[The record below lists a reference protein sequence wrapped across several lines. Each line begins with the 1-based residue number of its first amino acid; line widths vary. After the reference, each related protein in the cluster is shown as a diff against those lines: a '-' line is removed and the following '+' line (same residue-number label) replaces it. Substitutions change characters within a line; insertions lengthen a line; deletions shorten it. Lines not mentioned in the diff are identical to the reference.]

1 MARRI
6 KHCYLD
12 SRSSVTTARVRF
24 NERKEISPDWLEQR
38 YGSRCCESGISV
50 LALWIRFLSLNL
62 YSWSFQFATE
72 TKEKGKCLVY
82 FFCSMAFDSLL
93 CTESYYN
100 WRGMPLGKDSEHWV
114 ELGLTVWLQRNQKAQ
129 KVANDMQVQKAYV
142 LMRTTPAD
150 CLLSDINK
158 NLRVPLACA
167 VEYPQSFSVRFLG
180 VVVSVNDVVNI
191 IAISRFVAL
200 RYYIYWPS
208 NLTCSRLESIVA
220 GIASLSSDKTL
231 ASVSVFLLVLIY
243 SAFPEL
249 FWLCS
254 WLFVNCAKLHYELTT
269 ICAFALVLVPKLRLL
284 FRFFH
289 VFLS

>member
-1 MARRI
+1 
-6 KHCYLD
+6 
-12 SRSSVTTARVRF
+12 
-24 NERKEISPDWLEQR
+24 
-38 YGSRCCESGISV
+38 
-50 LALWIRFLSLNL
+50 
-62 YSWSFQFATE
+62 
-72 TKEKGKCLVY
+72 
-82 FFCSMAFDSLL
+82 
-93 CTESYYN
+93 
-100 WRGMPLGKDSEHWV
+100 
-114 ELGLTVWLQRNQKAQ
+114 
-129 KVANDMQVQKAYV
+129 MQVQKAYV

-150 CLLSDINK
+150 CLLSDVNK